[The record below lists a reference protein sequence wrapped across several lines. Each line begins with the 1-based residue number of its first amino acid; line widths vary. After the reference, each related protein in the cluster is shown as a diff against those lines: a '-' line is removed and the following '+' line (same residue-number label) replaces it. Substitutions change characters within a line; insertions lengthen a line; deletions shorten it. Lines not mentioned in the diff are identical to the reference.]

1 MNQERTFNNYS
12 IDPSFS
18 KRALVSWSNKSFE
31 SITTRDSLNLNEFSN
46 STNSKNDWP
55 LGSSTGADWTSEECQ
70 SQNQTSE
77 SLCQKDDSTRFETSQ
92 KYKTEICKNFMI
104 HKKCKFGDRCC
115 FAHGLHELR
124 EKSNLNNSY
133 KLKVCKNYQQ
143 NGFCRYG
150 QRCQYVHLKNN
161 EVFNEILN
169 TNISKLCSKLNE
181 NPEEKLNTLL
191 EGLGSLKNRL
201 PIFVKLSKQK

>member
-1 MNQERTFNNYS
+1 MDYRNEDAASFFASRPHGNRSLRVDRNFNLS
-12 IDPSFS
+12 GKCR
-18 KRALVSWSNKSFE
+18 KRGGVTCCMF
-31 SITTRDSLNLNEFSN
+31 TV
-46 STNSKNDWP
+46 
-55 LGSSTGADWTSEECQ
+55 
-70 SQNQTSE
+70 QTSE
-77 SLCQKDDSTRFETSQ
+77 HFCQKDDSTRFETSQ

-104 HKKCKFGDRCC
+104 HKKCKFEDRCC

-124 EKSNLNNSY
+124 EKSSLNNSY

-161 EVFNEILN
+161 EIFNEILN
-169 TNISKLCSKLNE
+169 TNVSKLCSKLNE
-181 NPEEKLNTLL
+181 NPEEKLATLL

>member
-1 MNQERTFNNYS
+1 MNFEQSFQINSNK
-12 IDPSFS
+12 PSLK
-18 KRALVSWSNKSFE
+18 KRGYISGSNKSFG
-31 SITTRDSLNLNEFSN
+31 SITTRDSLSFNEFPV
-46 STNSKNDWP
+46 TLNSKNDWYSSNSS
-55 LGSSTGADWTSEECQ
+55 GSDWTVDEWSNH
-70 SQNQTSE
+70 NQLIDNHCSKDE
-77 SLCQKDDSTRFETSQ
+77 SSKFESSQ

-133 KLKVCKNYQQ
+133 KLKVCKNYEQ

-150 QRCQYVHLKNN
+150 QRCQYIDLKNN

-169 TNISKLCSKLNE
+169 PL
-181 NPEEKLNTLL
+181 
-191 EGLGSLKNRL
+191 
-201 PIFVKLSKQK
+201 F

>member
-1 MNQERTFNNYS
+1 MNQERTINNFS

-18 KRALVSWSNKSFE
+18 KRSLVNWSNKSFE
-31 SITTRDSLNLNEFSN
+31 SVTTRDSLNLNEFSN
-46 STNSKNDWP
+46 SINSKNDCP
-55 LGSSTGADWTSEECQ
+55 LGSSIGTDWSSEDFQ
-70 SQNQTSE
+70 SQNQIIDNVCRKE
-77 SLCQKDDSTRFETSQ
+77 DSTKFETSQ

-104 HKKCKFGDRCC
+104 YKYCKFGDRCC

-133 KLKVCKNYQQ
+133 KLKICKNYQQ

-150 QRCQYVHLKNN
+150 QRCQYIHLKKN

-169 TNISKLCSKLNE
+169 TNISKICSKLNE
-181 NPEEKLNTLL
+181 SPEDKLTNLL

-201 PIFVKLSKQK
+201 PIFLKLSKQK